1 MFVVIIDLPPI
12 KEGRDAE
19 FREWFIQ
26 TNEEFGKHEGFISRR
41 LLSPIKGGNYAAIVE
56 HESHETFMKMHDSPG
71 HAKAS
76 ERVAPLF
83 DGDRSPKFYDVVI
96 G

>member
-1 MFVVIIDLPPI
+1 M
-12 KEGRDAE
+12 
-19 FREWFIQ
+19 
-26 TNEEFGKHEGFISRR
+26 N
-41 LLSPIKGGNYAAIVE
+41 PIKGGNYAAIVE
-56 HESHETFMKMHDSPG
+56 HESHETFMKMHSAPA

-83 DGDRSPKFYDVVI
+83 DGSRTPHFYDVII